1 MGAAESCH
9 GQMPLT
15 AVRGVCEDADA
26 EAQPHQ
32 RTNPRRQPDDQA
44 RGSDRSTI
52 DCGQNA
58 GVLAP
63 DLPIHTE
70 RLVLRWYESGDYDAL
85 HAIISRADVNRFL
98 YTEPRDE
105 DETAELLARKMGKT
119 ELLDEDDWLS
129 VAVCLRETGEL
140 VGETLLHWV
149 SEKHKVGEIG
159 FMFHPDHHGR
169 GYATEAARPL
179 MGFGFEACG
188 FHRIIGR
195 LEARNAA
202 SARVL
207 EKLGMRREALLIEN
221 EWVKGEWQSEMDY
234 AILEREWRAQRD
246 LSRA

>member
-9 GQMPLT
+9 GQMHLT

-159 FMFHPDHHGR
+159 FMFNPDHHGR

-179 MGFGFEACG
+179 MDFGFDACG

-207 EKLGMRREALLIEN
+207 
-221 EWVKGEWQSEMDY
+221 
-234 AILEREWRAQRD
+234 
-246 LSRA
+246 